1 MRYLATIFWG
11 AILGEVMG
19 FLISA
24 LNGSTFDPGSS
35 LVISLIFV
43 ILLFILPVIMKQF
56 DTTPTK
62 TNK

>member
-1 MRYLATIFWG
+1 MRYIATIFWG

-24 LNGSTFDPGSS
+24 LNGSTFNPGSS

-43 ILLFILPVIMKQF
+43 VLLFVLPVIMKQF
-56 DTTPTK
+56 DTTPAK
-62 TNK
+62 NSK